1 MCCKAAQEFDRQQT
15 LFRFNFS
22 IAVIGI
28 PCSCGSYKI
37 SIAEIIVSKLYGN
50 PVSLIEEQCPELTMM
65 IRPVRIEVW
74 SLMAKQK

>member
-1 MCCKAAQEFDRQQT
+1 MRMCCKAAQEFDRQQI

-50 PVSLIEEQCPELTMM
+50 PVSLIVEQCPEL
-65 IRPVRIEVW
+65 IRIVRLIRIEV
-74 SLMAKQK
+74 

>member
-1 MCCKAAQEFDRQQT
+1 MCCKAAQEFDRQQI

-28 PCSCGSYKI
+28 PCSCGSL

-50 PVSLIEEQCPELTMM
+50 PVSLIVEQCPELIM
-65 IRPVRIEVW
+65 IVRLIRIEV
-74 SLMAKQK
+74 